1 MIGRK
6 RLWRTNRNAPKNSP
20 AGRARRSFL
29 STDGKTVCAKVD
41 IERILT
47 NSWEVEEAPGGLFS
61 EKFRLK
67 IKILSLVVVAILII
81 LIFGVALPLAL
92 DNDETQ
98 YLSDA
103 TLKSAVDIG
112 DLEVVD
118 YTYKGIADKT
128 SQFLWAENVDYRVKY
143 EAHVRASYDM
153 SAIDFRVNNEDKS
166 VTVLLPD
173 VEISDPVLDET
184 KFGYLPENATADV
197 RDVIALCKEDVAS
210 EFSDAGLRT
219 EAMES
224 VRETVEALIR
234 PLLDSAWQIEFEEVS
249 AKEESGREG
258 MQNEAE

>member
-1 MIGRK
+1 MENESQR
-6 RLWRTNRNAPKNSP
+6 PKEL
-20 AGRARRSFL
+20 A
-29 STDGKTVCAKVD
+29 
-41 IERILT
+41 
-47 NSWEVEEAPGGLFS
+47 SWESEEELSLDGRENRLRKSGHREDPDELVGGRGSAWRAFLR
-61 EKFRLK
+61 KVPLK

-258 MQNEAE
+258 TQNEAE

>member
-1 MIGRK
+1 MENESQR
-6 RLWRTNRNAPKNSP
+6 PKEL
-20 AGRARRSFL
+20 A
-29 STDGKTVCAKVD
+29 
-41 IERILT
+41 
-47 NSWEVEEAPGGLFS
+47 SWESEEELSLDGRENRLRKSGHREDPDELVGGRGSAWRAFLR
-61 EKFRLK
+61 KVPLK

-128 SQFLWAENVDYRVKY
+128 SQFLWAENVDY
-143 EAHVRASYDM
+143 
-153 SAIDFRVNNEDKS
+153 
-166 VTVLLPD
+166 
-173 VEISDPVLDET
+173 PVLDET